1 MMSFNLLYQA
11 RLLPCLGLSI
21 TEVQFGIV
29 VTSIVRIFIDIG
41 SHYGESIYK
50 ALNPDLGFDK
60 IFAYEPSSLSCKRL
74 SLIKDPRLIVNR
86 LALGAKNDSIDLFN
100 SGSLGASTF
109 SDKRGMS
116 AKDKERVTLRSASE
130 ELHKIFALGAEVF
143 VKINC
148 EGGELDILED
158 LKQSDLILKC
168 THIYVDWDA
177 RKIPSLAER
186 YTSLRSE
193 IEKLNID
200 LVSSDSLPVSGWKGV
215 ELWLSGYKVK
225 RANVIKLL
233 QYKTFN
239 FLPLNYRARE
249 IFKHYVPSGFI
260 AYVQLTEKIHK
271 KK

>member
-1 MMSFNLLYQA
+1 MSFNLLHQA

-21 TEVQFGIV
+21 TEVQFGTV

-130 ELHKIFALGAEVF
+130 EL
-143 VKINC
+143 
-148 EGGELDILED
+148 DILED

-168 THIYVDWDA
+168 THLYVDWDA

-225 RANVIKLL
+225 RANVIKRL